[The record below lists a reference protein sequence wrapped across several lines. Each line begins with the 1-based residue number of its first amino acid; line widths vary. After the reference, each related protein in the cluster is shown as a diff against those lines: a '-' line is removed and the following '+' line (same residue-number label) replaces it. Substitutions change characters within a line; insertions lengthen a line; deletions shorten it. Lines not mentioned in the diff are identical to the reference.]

1 VNEPEPGLPLGLVIL
16 PARPGDALACA
27 AVMRAAVRAV
37 PRGLVSARARK
48 AWASLPPLYHR
59 WAMGPRGPGGERYL
73 VAWRHG
79 RAVGFAAL
87 RHGELTSMFVRPSAQ
102 RRGVGRALVGAAA
115 REALRDGRGS
125 LRVLA
130 ARSAVPFYA
139 ALGFRLRGAA
149 RVPLPGGSSL
159 PAARMHLSLR
169 APAPRGRSRPRGPA
183 DRQPIGSTTVTS
195 ARKRS
200 TASSRPSRQ
209 DPERPR

>member
-1 VNEPEPGLPLGLVIL
+1 MNEPEHEPGLSIVPGR
-16 PARPGDALACA
+16 PEHARACA
-27 AVMRAAVRAV
+27 AIMRAAVHAV

-48 AWASLPPLYHR
+48 AWASLPPLYHL
-59 WAMGPRGPGGERYL
+59 WAMGPGGERYL
-73 VAWRHG
+73 VAWRRG

-87 RHGELTSMFVRPSAQ
+87 RDGELTSLFVRPGVQ
-102 RRGVGRALVGAAA
+102 RRGVGRALVEVGARVAQ
-115 REALRDGRGS
+115 RDGRSS

-139 ALGFRLRGAA
+139 ALGFRRLGAVH
-149 RVPLPGGSSL
+149 VPLPGGGAL

-169 APAPRGRSRPRGPA
+169 SPRPSRSEPPARPPA
-183 DRQPIGSTTVTS
+183 GQPSGSTMATS